1 LFYIS
6 NPYYILTQ
14 NKEFKH
20 LQKHHQKHIL
30 RKANHTSSRIFFYFR
45 VMTLGRI
52 NKLETFGS
60 VDGPGI
66 RFVVFLQGCPMRCK
80 FCHNPETWDFGTKSA
95 NGTENGSFEMSAEDL
110 LKKAVRYK
118 PYWGTDGGITV
129 SGGEPLAQ
137 IDFMIEFFEAAKA
150 AGVHTC
156 IDTSGVSFRSTGE
169 QFAKFERL
177 MKSTDLLLVDIKH
190 IDAGAHKELTGHS
203 NENIIEF
210 FHYLDRIQKP
220 IWIRHVLVPGI
231 SDNDEALTRTRDFI
245 RTLSNVKRVEVL
257 PYHAFALSK
266 YQELEID
273 YALKDT
279 QTPTA
284 DRVKN
289 ANEILETA
297 KYTGWMKK

>member
-1 LFYIS
+1 
-6 NPYYILTQ
+6 
-14 NKEFKH
+14 
-20 LQKHHQKHIL
+20 
-30 RKANHTSSRIFFYFR
+30 
-45 VMTLGRI
+45 
-52 NKLETFGS
+52 
-60 VDGPGI
+60 
-66 RFVVFLQGCPMRCK
+66 MRCK

-156 IDTSGVSFRSTGE
+156 IDTSGVTFRSTGE

-190 IDAGAHKELTGHS
+190 IDADVHKELTGHS

-210 FHYLDRIQKP
+210 FRYLDRIQKS

-257 PYHAFALSK
+257 PSK
-266 YQELEID
+266 STMRSRTRKHPPPTVSRTRTKFSKPQN
-273 YALKDT
+273 T
-279 QTPTA
+279 QA
-284 DRVKN
+284 
-289 ANEILETA
+289 
-297 KYTGWMKK
+297 G